1 MGYTSERDWDDRNID
16 STIDFDT
23 DEGPADAGPACD
35 VQGDLRPDDV
45 DWSELDLVVREE
57 RLHEDELHT
66 LDACYRSARG
76 LECGVIVL
84 AVVAMSVCVLLF
96 GFETLR
102 VCIYGD

>member
-1 MGYTSERDWDDRNID
+1 MGYDYERDPNRVAVSWDDRNID
-16 STIDFDT
+16 STIDFDG
-23 DEGPADAGPACD
+23 DPCNDI
-35 VQGDLRPDDV
+35 QGDQRPDDI
-45 DWSELDLVVREE
+45 DWAELDLAVQYE

-66 LDACYRSARG
+66 LDACSRSARG

-84 AVVAMSVCVLLF
+84 AIVAMSGCVLLF